1 MKIEDLGD
9 QVMVGIEE
17 VQVDEIQDEIII
29 EDLEDQIMVIEIQ
42 ADLVVQVMVDE
53 EEIQAEGE
61 MIEDLEGMQVHHDRV
76 MEVTEEPVK
85 EEDLRVDVEILDLID
100 EVQDQVS
107 QDLTILKIE
116 DKNLL
121 NHYNLHLLF

>member
-1 MKIEDLGD
+1 
-9 QVMVGIEE
+9 
-17 VQVDEIQDEIII
+17 
-29 EDLEDQIMVIEIQ
+29 MVIEIQ

-53 EEIQAEGE
+53 EE
-61 MIEDLEGMQVHHDRV
+61 MIEDLEVMQVHHDRV
-76 MEVTEEPVK
+76 MEITEEPVK

-116 DKNLL
+116 DKIC
-121 NHYNLHLLF
+121 

>member
-1 MKIEDLGD
+1 MKIEDLVV

-17 VQVDEIQDEIII
+17 VQVDEIQDKIII
-29 EDLEDQIMVIEIQ
+29 EYLEDQIMVIEIQ

-53 EEIQAEGE
+53 EE
-61 MIEDLEGMQVHHDRV
+61 MIENLEGIQVHHDRV

-116 DKNLL
+116 DKIC
-121 NHYNLHLLF
+121 

>member
-9 QVMVGIEE
+9 QIMVIEI
-17 VQVDEIQDEIII
+17 QVDEIQDEIII

-116 DKNLL
+116 DKIC
-121 NHYNLHLLF
+121 

>member
-1 MKIEDLGD
+1 MKIEDLVV

-17 VQVDEIQDEIII
+17 VQVEEIQDEIII
-29 EDLEDQIMVIEIQ
+29 EYLEDQIMVIEIQ

-53 EEIQAEGE
+53 GEI
-61 MIEDLEGMQVHHDRV
+61 IEDLEGMQVHHDRV

-116 DKNLL
+116 DKI
-121 NHYNLHLLF
+121 Y

>member
-1 MKIEDLGD
+1 MKIEDLVV

-17 VQVDEIQDEIII
+17 VQVDEIQDKIII
-29 EDLEDQIMVIEIQ
+29 EYLEDQIMVI
-42 ADLVVQVMVDE
+42 
-53 EEIQAEGE
+53 EIQAEGE

-116 DKNLL
+116 DKIC
-121 NHYNLHLLF
+121 

>member
-1 MKIEDLGD
+1 MKIEDLVV

-17 VQVDEIQDEIII
+17 VQVDEIQDKIII
-29 EDLEDQIMVIEIQ
+29 EYLEDQIMVIKIQ

-76 MEVTEEPVK
+76 MEVTEELVK
-85 EEDLRVDVEILDLID
+85 EEVAKVDVEILDLID
-100 EVQDQVS
+100 EVQD
-107 QDLTILKIE
+107 
-116 DKNLL
+116 
-121 NHYNLHLLF
+121 

>member
-1 MKIEDLGD
+1 MKIEDLAV
-9 QVMVGIEE
+9 QVMVDEE
-17 VQVDEIQDEIII
+17 
-29 EDLEDQIMVIEIQ
+29 EIQ

-53 EEIQAEGE
+53 EE
-61 MIEDLEGMQVHHDRV
+61 MIEDLKGMQVHHDRV
-76 MEVTEEPVK
+76 MEITEEPVK

-116 DKNLL
+116 DKIC
-121 NHYNLHLLF
+121 

>member
-1 MKIEDLGD
+1 MKIEDLVV

-17 VQVDEIQDEIII
+17 VQVGEIQDKIII
-29 EDLEDQIMVIEIQ
+29 EYLEDQIMVIKIQ

-53 EEIQAEGE
+53 ED
-61 MIEDLEGMQVHHDRV
+61 MIEDMEEMQVHHDRV
-76 MEVTEEPVK
+76 MEITEEPVK

-116 DKNLL
+116 DKIC
-121 NHYNLHLLF
+121 

>member
-42 ADLVVQVMVDE
+42 ADLVVQVMVD
-53 EEIQAEGE
+53 EGE

-116 DKNLL
+116 DKIC
-121 NHYNLHLLF
+121 